1 MILIVVKGRPA
12 SFNSSS
18 RNKRRWRDL
27 VAAEATSVCS
37 TPSSCDFE
45 VNVTF
50 FYKAVPDFDTDNM
63 SKPTIDA
70 LKGIAFLDD
79 RQVKKRSVTAVDLNG
94 SFRIVDPDPRVS
106 AAITDGVDFVSI
118 TIREADMKAVNL

>member
-1 MILIVVKGRPA
+1 MILIIVKGRPA
-12 SFNSSS
+12 SYNSSS
-18 RNKRRWRDL
+18 TNKRRWRNL
-27 VAAEATSVCS
+27 VAAEATSACS
-37 TPSSCDFE
+37 APSSCELE

-50 FYKAVPDFDTDNM
+50 FYRAVLDFDTDNM